1 MATNQAEIKIT
12 ADASAAQREIK
23 NLQNALGD
31 LESASS
37 AAAATLAKITA
48 AAAAVG
54 YAIGRTIQ
62 SVSALNDMSKALG
75 MSAQNLQYLQ
85 QSAQLAGI
93 GADELNASLIRL
105 QNNIGTALVQQT
117 GPGYE
122 AIKRM
127 GISFDELK
135 NQSPEQ
141 QFKTIAERIS
151 LIQDPAVRASMA
163 VDLLGKQGPRLLKA
177 AEAMDEIKRRT
188 EELGFALSDLDIET
202 IDAAGDKFDEVKFII
217 QAGVQKAV
225 AALAPYLIAIA
236 GYIESA
242 VISIKNNADTWL
254 LVLKALGLVIGAL
267 ITYRAY
273 MVMTAIIQSVL
284 AVGSAFIAMYNAIK
298 VATTATEVLNAVMGK
313 NPIIKILSAVVA
325 LGTMFVATKAAG
337 SAFSELDAKAQQ
349 ASEEIANGMANAA
362 GGVAGVNTQ
371 VDQTAKK
378 VETALEA
385 FKKFQGE
392 VVNDIKYQAD
402 ILTLGEKQANIN
414 KIIREEK
421 AKLVAAGGNLTKKQE
436 ESLRKDLE
444 KIQALK
450 DQNSLLQ
457 AQSNLLEGFL
467 NAQTGGEKLLTD
479 IQNVKRIIAGEP
491 IVLPIKL
498 ETPQDIAANSAQA
511 LSQAEKQVGIF
522 VDNTISQYSKLY
534 GEAFQITNDY
544 NKAVREIDTALELA
558 REAGGTR
565 ELERIKALEEA
576 KIAVERDAQ
585 RRRLE
590 LEINTFNERN
600 KLRDLERQRD
610 AGRVAEA
617 LQNEKDI
624 FGGQMFSAKEI
635 DDIRDKTAENQKA
648 YEENA
653 TKFVIKQGAD
663 AFAALGTQNKKA
675 FEAYKA
681 FKIAQTIM
689 DTISGARAAFASL
702 APIPF
707 VGVPLGIA
715 AAAAAVAAGMAQ
727 VAQIRSLTYSG
738 RAKGGPVAGGMPY
751 LVGESG
757 PEIFQPST
765 GGNIVPNNQLGT
777 GGTTNVNFTIVAND
791 TQGFDQLLTS
801 RKGVIQ
807 QIISDAML
815 ERGQRSM
822 V

>member
-1 MATNQAEIKIT
+1 VATTEAQIKIT
-12 ADASAAQREIK
+12 ADTGPAQREIK
-23 NLQNALGD
+23 SLENALKGLQD
-31 LESASS
+31 ASG

-62 SVSALNDMSKALG
+62 SVGALNDMSKALG

-105 QNNIGTALVQQT
+105 QNNIGTALVQQS
-117 GPGYE
+117 GPGFE

-127 GISFDELK
+127 GIGFDELK
-135 NQSPEQ
+135 NKSPEE
-141 QFKTIAERIS
+141 QFRLITQRIS
-151 LIQDPAVRASMA
+151 AIEDPAVRAA
-163 VDLLGKQGPRLLKA
+163 LATDLLGKQGPRLLKA
-177 AEAMDEIKRRT
+177 AEAMDALKRRT
-188 EELGFALSDLDIET
+188 EELGFALSDLDVEM
-202 IDAAGDKFDEVKFII
+202 IDQAGDKFDEVKFII

-225 AALAPYLIAIA
+225 AALAPYLIAMA
-236 GYIESA
+236 EYIESA
-242 VISIKNNADTWL
+242 VISIRNNADTWIM
-254 LVLKALGLVIGAL
+254 VAKALGIVIGAL

-273 MVMTAIIQSVL
+273 MVMTAIIQSVM
-284 AVGSAFIAMYNAIK
+284 AVAMGFIKMYQAIK
-298 VATTATEVLNAVMGK
+298 VATTAMEVLNAVMGK

-325 LGTMFVATKAAG
+325 IGAMFAATKAAG

-349 ASEEIANGMANAA
+349 VSEDIANGMNSSS
-362 GGVAGVNTQ
+362 NETEKFSTK
-371 VDQTAKK
+371 VDMTAKK
-378 VETALEA
+378 IEAANEAL
-385 FKKFQGE
+385 KKFLAG
-392 VVNDIKYQAD
+392 VKNDIQYQTD
-402 ILTLGEKQANIN
+402 VLSVGEKQASIN
-414 KIIREEK
+414 KIINEEK
-421 AKLVAAGGNLTKKQE
+421 AKLIEAGGKMLPAQE
-436 ESLRKDLE
+436 ASLRRDLE

-450 DQNSLLQ
+450 DQNAVLS
-457 AQSNLLEGFL
+457 AQKNLLEGFL

-479 IQNVKRIIAGEP
+479 IQNIKRIAAGQE

-498 ETPQDIAANSAQA
+498 ETPEDIAANVGPA
-511 LSQAEKQVGIF
+511 LSAAEKQVGAF
-522 VDNTISQYSKLY
+522 VDNTVAQYSKLY

-544 NKAVREIDTALELA
+544 NKAVREIDTAMELA
-558 REAGGTR
+558 REAGGAR
-565 ELERIKALEEA
+565 ELERITALEEA
-576 KIAVERDAQ
+576 KIAVEQNAY

-590 LEINTFNERN
+590 MELNLFNERN
-600 KLRDLERQRD
+600 KIRDMERQRD
-610 AGRVAEA
+610 ANRVAES
-617 LQNEKDI
+617 LQNERDI
-624 FGGQMFSAKEI
+624 FGGRMFSSQQI
-635 DDIRDKTAENQKA
+635 DDIAKKTAENKKA

-653 TKFVIKQGAD
+653 AKFVIKQGAD

-715 AAAAAVAAGMAQ
+715 AAAAAIAAGMAQ

-751 LVGESG
+751 LVGEQG
-757 PEIFQPST
+757 PEIFRPTT
-765 GGNIVPNNQLGT
+765 GGNIIPNNQLGNNSPV
-777 GGTTNVNFTIVAND
+777 NVNFTIVAND